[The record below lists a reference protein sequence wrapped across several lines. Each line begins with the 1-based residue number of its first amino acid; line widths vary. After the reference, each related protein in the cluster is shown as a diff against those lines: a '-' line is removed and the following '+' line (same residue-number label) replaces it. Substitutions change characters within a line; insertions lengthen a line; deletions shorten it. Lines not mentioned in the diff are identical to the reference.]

1 MLKIEQNKVRLISG
15 ISLLILVLT
24 NSFIK
29 SDFWVICIDVILI
42 LVNLVLFIISR
53 DVTKTKLLRKMKKLD
68 EVKWFFVIFRDGR
81 RLMWDRLPSLFFDN
95 VLLIKS
101 KQIPICLLS
110 NSLEVHI
117 FLFQKTRVY
126 KGGFD

>member
-15 ISLLILVLT
+15 ISLLILVST

-53 DVTKTKLLRKMKKLD
+53 DITKTKLLRKMNKLD
-68 EVKWFFVIFRDGR
+68 E
-81 RLMWDRLPSLFFDN
+81 
-95 VLLIKS
+95 IK
-101 KQIPICLLS
+101 
-110 NSLEVHI
+110 
-117 FLFQKTRVY
+117 
-126 KGGFD
+126 

>member
-53 DVTKTKLLRKMKKLD
+53 DITKTKLLIEKMKKLD
-68 EVKWFFVIFRDGR
+68 EVK
-81 RLMWDRLPSLFFDN
+81 
-95 VLLIKS
+95 
-101 KQIPICLLS
+101 
-110 NSLEVHI
+110 
-117 FLFQKTRVY
+117 
-126 KGGFD
+126 

>member
-1 MLKIEQNKVRLISG
+1 MLKIEQNKVRLISV

-53 DVTKTKLLRKMKKLD
+53 DITKTKLLRKMNKLD
-68 EVKWFFVIFRDGR
+68 EI
-81 RLMWDRLPSLFFDN
+81 
-95 VLLIKS
+95 
-101 KQIPICLLS
+101 
-110 NSLEVHI
+110 
-117 FLFQKTRVY
+117 
-126 KGGFD
+126 